1 MHCVTDHTCSL
12 RNPRPWRIPR
22 SDIQPSLMIL
32 DSRHLILGIDLM
44 IVAHGLTMIRCN
56 AHSGG
61 VFEIDDSER
70 RLYTPSVST
79 EVREGTTD
87 LRVPDGD
94 VAVGFPAPGDSH
106 PNPYIASGMNPIY
119 PNISWDTLG
128 VGGGAYERDEEGDV
142 G

>member
-12 RNPRPWRIPR
+12 RNPRPSRIPR

-44 IVAHGLTMIRCN
+44 IVAHGLTIIRCN

-94 VAVGFPAPGDSH
+94 VAVGLPAPGDSH
-106 PNPYIASGMNPIY
+106 PEPVHRERNESDLPKHQ
-119 PNISWDTLG
+119 LG
-128 VGGGAYERDEEGDV
+128 YTGGRWRGVREG
-142 G
+142 